1 MFFYRAS
8 HYALSEREKG
18 ELRSLPL
25 FEKQLFPVD
34 FQALQLRLD
43 SQKTREC
50 KLAMYTEWAKKPSA
64 APVAPVAPPA
74 QPAASQSV
82 AWKKKKARKQARGG
96 ATQHPRGGGRGQG
109 GQGRGA
115 PGNAPQAQ
123 RGGFR
128 GSQGGRGRG

>member
-8 HYALSEREKG
+8 RCLRGEKG
-18 ELRSLPL
+18 ELRALPL

-64 APVAPVAPPA
+64 APPA

-82 AWKKKKARKQARGG
+82 AWKKKKARQQARGG